1 MYAEITV
8 TALSAVAMTDVLGLE
23 ASTPEAIFTRLSASN
38 GETVV
43 IRCSGA
49 VWDRLRP
56 QLRKLSQRRIPAL
69 TPAGVVIPGRTA
81 PAMTYTQEWI
91 PGDRPR
97 IHQVE
102 GSLVVGSDCT
112 LQIRGENLLPGARAS
127 LTIFREPVNVGSFA
141 AAGTTPL
148 YSPPQAI
155 IRFTAVAKGPI
166 GNQIAVLIRAPSGA
180 GSVAAQEYADGKVLL
195 SIVPPAAGT
204 ASLIETLVN
213 TDPVSSV
220 WISATALVGAAVVAP
235 FSGSGEIVGPNVA
248 PQLPYRFLS
257 GGDGTGVAVADVL
270 VSGTDPANR
279 LRLTAQRGGNQGNLI
294 NLTVRVNQAANAVTV
309 TGNSIVV
316 DRTAANVSLTTLAGL
331 LNTAASAQNALVE
344 ASVVGSGASTITD
357 VAQLYLA
364 GGAGEQLTAQIGGA
378 TARVRVHT
386 DTGVELFATAAALAT
401 AGVLANEVVQINLL
415 LDYQR
420 LSSVVMAEAAGP

>member
-69 TPAGVVIPGRTA
+69 TPAGVLIPGRTA

-102 GSLVVGSDCT
+102 GALVIGSDCT
-112 LQIRGENLLPGARAS
+112 LQIRGDNLLPGARAS

-155 IRFTAVAKGPI
+155 IRFTAVDKGPI

-180 GSVAAQEYADGKVLL
+180 GSVAAQEYGDGKVLF

-204 ASLIETLVN
+204 ASTIASLVN
-213 TDPVSSV
+213 SDPVASL
-220 WISATALVGAAVVAP
+220 WISATALVSSAVVAP

-270 VSGTDPANR
+270 VSGTDPTNR

-294 NLTVRVNQAANAVTV
+294 NVTIRMSQGSNAVSV
-309 TGNSIVV
+309 SGNSITV
-316 DRTAANVSLTTLAGL
+316 DRTASSVAIGTLASAING
-331 LNTAASAQNALVE
+331 NAAANALVQ
-344 ASVVGSGASTITD
+344 ATDVGTGSLAD

-378 TARVRVHT
+378 PARVRVHT

-401 AGVLANEVVQINLL
+401 AGVAAGEVAQINLL

-420 LSSVVMAEAAGP
+420 LSSAVLAAAGP

>member
-141 AAGTTPL
+141 AAGGTMLRSTLPSA
-148 YSPPQAI
+148 YSCAATEPAPEGARISTAI
-155 IRFTAVAKGPI
+155 WLPI
-166 GNQIAVLIRAPSGA
+166 GP
-180 GSVAAQEYADGKVLL
+180 
-195 SIVPPAAGT
+195 
-204 ASLIETLVN
+204 
-213 TDPVSSV
+213 
-220 WISATALVGAAVVAP
+220 
-235 FSGSGEIVGPNVA
+235 
-248 PQLPYRFLS
+248 
-257 GGDGTGVAVADVL
+257 
-270 VSGTDPANR
+270 
-279 LRLTAQRGGNQGNLI
+279 
-294 NLTVRVNQAANAVTV
+294 
-309 TGNSIVV
+309 
-316 DRTAANVSLTTLAGL
+316 LA
-331 LNTAASAQNALVE
+331 AASKRMIAC
-344 ASVVGSGASTITD
+344 
-357 VAQLYLA
+357 
-364 GGAGEQLTAQIGGA
+364 GGE
-378 TARVRVHT
+378 
-386 DTGVELFATAAALAT
+386 
-401 AGVLANEVVQINLL
+401 
-415 LDYQR
+415 
-420 LSSVVMAEAAGP
+420 